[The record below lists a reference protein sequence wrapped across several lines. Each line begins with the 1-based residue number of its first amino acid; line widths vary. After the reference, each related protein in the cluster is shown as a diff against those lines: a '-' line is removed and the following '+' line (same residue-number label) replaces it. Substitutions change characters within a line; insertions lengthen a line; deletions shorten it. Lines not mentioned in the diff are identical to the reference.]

1 MQVEFSE
8 DGNGFWAKFD
18 NGWTMSVQWRTGDYA
33 TISTVEIAAWDTDQP
48 EDSTV
53 WWDFEEGKPVPPKT
67 SVLGW
72 VTSDELGGYMNDI
85 ASITWSSTEL
95 QFIALALD
103 SIRLPHNPLRATVG
117 DILSP
122 KRTDE
127 E

>member
-18 NGWTMSVQWRTGDYA
+18 NVWTMSVQWRTGDYA

-53 WWDFEEGKPVPPKT
+53 WWDFEEGKPVAPMT

-72 VTSDELGGYMNDI
+72 VTSGKLGGYMNDI
-85 ASITWSSTEL
+85 ASITRSSTEL
-95 QFIALALD
+95 QFIA
-103 SIRLPHNPLRATVG
+103 RG
-117 DILSP
+117 G
-122 KRTDE
+122 
-127 E
+127 